1 VSRTASVRGR
11 AGAARPP
18 RGANATRN
26 GARARKR
33 APDAERHDV
42 ISPVTGEILR
52 RVRLAS
58 QEEVLA
64 SARRLMLHPANA
76 SEEDLFAFFHRLR
89 DELRDRREELVRVT
103 ILETGFILRDAAEIV
118 DGSIDFLGSFETFI
132 GQQPRREQ
140 VFQHSYSSSTHRSM
154 RLTSRPYRLIA
165 ALVPQNASLTLGITI
180 LASAL
185 FAGSRVLLRPSL
197 QTASTGVLLA
207 ESVAAADPPEGRLD
221 IVNSLAGTFLEGVC
235 ASEDVEMVHYIGSNR
250 HAAAV
255 LHQTFAAGK
264 LCLLDGQG
272 NGMLYLDE
280 TYPVE
285 TATRL
290 ILDSATRFNGET
302 CTSVNGVLVEPA
314 LYPRLRTALVD
325 AFRSLALGDPFRE
338 ETRVGPLFS
347 ESQAESLRRSLSS
360 GGARVLVGGEVA
372 GAYFGPTVV
381 EGVGPR
387 HPVVREGLYGPAV
400 WIQPASWSEVP
411 RWLGA
416 NRFPLSDAVLSAR
429 PDAIREFAR
438 LSRAP
443 RICVNADP
451 SIESMF
457 EPWGGYPPGGLN
469 PVSPWVQKYRQSYQ
483 LDGHHEEIASAAA
496 PGEL

>member
-1 VSRTASVRGR
+1 MSRTAAVFRR
-11 AGAARPP
+11 AGKTLRTSART
-18 RGANATRN
+18 GAQSPD
-26 GARARKR
+26 GARSDRY
-33 APDAERHDV
+33 DV

-52 RVRLAS
+52 QVRLAS
-58 QEEVLA
+58 REEVLA
-64 SARRLMLHPANA
+64 SAQRLMAHPASA
-76 SEEDLFAFFHRLR
+76 TEDDLFAFFRRLR
-89 DELRDRREELVRVT
+89 DELRNRREELIRVT
-103 ILETGFILRDAAEIV
+103 VLETGFILRDAEEIV
-118 DGSIDFLGSFETFI
+118 DGAIDFLVSFETFI
-132 GQQPRREQ
+132 EQQPRREQ
-140 VFQHSYSSSTHRSM
+140 VFQHSYSSSTRRSM

-207 ESVAAADPPEGRLD
+207 ESVAASDPPEGRLD
-221 IVNSLAGTFLEGVC
+221 IVNSLAGTFLDAVC
-235 ASEDVEMVHYIGSNR
+235 ASEHVEMVHYIGSNR
-250 HAAAV
+250 HTAAV
-255 LHQTFAAGK
+255 LHQTFDAGK

-272 NGMLYLDE
+272 NGMLYMDE

-285 TATRL
+285 TATKL
-290 ILDSATRFNGET
+290 ILDAATRFNGET
-302 CTSVNGVLVEPA
+302 CTSVNGVLVEES
-314 LYPRLRTALVD
+314 LYPRLRTALVE
-325 AFRSLALGDPFRE
+325 AFGALSTGDPFRGG
-338 ETRVGPLFS
+338 TRVGPLFS
-347 ESQAESLRRSLSS
+347 EKQAMGLRQSLSTE
-360 GGARVLVGGEVA
+360 GARLLVGGTVT
-372 GAYFGPTVV
+372 GAYFAPSVV
-381 EGVGPR
+381 EGVRPD

-400 WIQPASWSEVP
+400 WIQPVSWREVP

-429 PDAIREFAR
+429 ADAIREFAY

-483 LDGHHEEIASAAA
+483 LDGHHEEIASAVA
-496 PGEL
+496 PPTEP